1 MKGIFAK
8 LALIC
13 TALCLSACTVVS
25 VSTQS
30 YVNSIGV
37 EHYDIEA
44 HEDIYEIYRHNGA
57 YYARVPLVIKPAP
70 GGELISVETLSI
82 SSEGSYSRFSYPA
95 RQWPKGQLLGTV
107 YVKVQLRRW
116 NPQFKMYEDV
126 GPSNSETAPVVFNA
140 ADLADRKPI
149 LRIAQT
155 AEGAK
160 YRFNWD
166 YGGKLY
172 EDKRSNLHYA
182 LYPVQAVCLVL
193 DASLSIALTPVAI
206 LLYDLG
212 PL

>member
-1 MKGIFAK
+1 MKWIFGK
-8 LALIC
+8 LALVC

-25 VSTQS
+25 VSSQS
-30 YVNSIGV
+30 FVDSVGV
-37 EHYDIEA
+37 EHYDIGQQ
-44 HEDIYEIYRHNGA
+44 DIYEIYRHNGA
-57 YYARVPLVIKPAP
+57 YYARVPLLIKPATA
-70 GGELISVETLSI
+70 GSLISVETLSI
-82 SSEGSYSRFSYPA
+82 SSEGAYHRFSYPA
-95 RQWPKGQLLGTV
+95 HQWPRGQVLGTV

-116 NPQFKMYEDV
+116 NPQYKTYEDV
-126 GPSNSETAPVVFNA
+126 GSPNSETAPPVFNA

-149 LRIAQT
+149 LRIART

-160 YRFNWD
+160 YRFDWD

-182 LYPVQAVCLVL
+182 LYPVQVVCLLL

-212 PL
+212 PV